1 MNAKAFQLNVVR
13 ANPATSKTGRT
24 ALIRFSQVSNS
35 FIGPSRMLKR
45 LSPRER
51 FEQLVSTY
59 EPMLRAAF
67 IEAIDDIRSN
77 IVLRRIVER
86 LERGDIN
93 GAISAMNLDE
103 AAFRPLDEAIRVTF
117 FGGGVAAV
125 EQFPTLRD
133 PSGHRIVVRWDARSL
148 AAEEWLQTHSS
159 QLVTGILQD
168 QQIAIRTALE
178 TGLAR
183 GDNPTR
189 TALNVVGRVN
199 RVTGTR
205 EGGVI
210 GLTTAQSEYVARARQ
225 ELLTGEPDQLKR
237 YLERSRRDKRFD
249 RTVTAAVR
257 DGKSIPLESV
267 NRIVGRYSDNLLKL
281 RADTIGLHET
291 FAALGASK
299 DIAFRQQIER
309 GNIRADPVTKTWKH
323 TPQEKPRMQH
333 VAMQGQK
340 VQFDQPF
347 IALDGTEIPYPHAPG
362 VPARHTLGCKC
373 FCEYKIDFAA
383 RLVR

>member
-1 MNAKAFQLNVVR
+1 
-13 ANPATSKTGRT
+13 
-24 ALIRFSQVSNS
+24 
-35 FIGPSRMLKR
+35 MLKR

>member
-1 MNAKAFQLNVVR
+1 
-13 ANPATSKTGRT
+13 
-24 ALIRFSQVSNS
+24 
-35 FIGPSRMLKR
+35 
-45 LSPRER
+45 
-51 FEQLVSTY
+51 
-59 EPMLRAAF
+59 MLRAAF

-93 GAISAMNLDE
+93 GAIAAMHLDE
-103 AAFRPLDEAIRVTF
+103 AAFRPLDEAIRQTF
-117 FGGGVAAV
+117 NGGGVATV
-125 EQFPTLRD
+125 EQMPALRD
-133 PSGHRIVVRWDARSL
+133 PEGHQIVVRFDVRNLEAEAWLRDHS
-148 AAEEWLQTHSS
+148 AALITNI
-159 QLVTGILQD
+159 VAD
-168 QQIAIRTALE
+168 QQVAVRAALE
-178 TGLAR
+178 EGLSR
-183 GDNPTR
+183 GANPIA
-189 TALNVVGRVN
+189 TALNVVGRVS
-199 RVTGTR
+199 RVTGAR
-205 EGGVI
+205 EGGMI

-257 DGKSIPLESV
+257 DGKSIPFESV

-309 GNIRADPVTKTWKH
+309 GNIRADLVTKTWKH

-347 IALDGTEIPYPHAPG
+347 IAPDGTEIPYPHAPG

>member
-1 MNAKAFQLNVVR
+1 
-13 ANPATSKTGRT
+13 
-24 ALIRFSQVSNS
+24 
-35 FIGPSRMLKR
+35 MLKR
-45 LSPRER
+45 LSPLER
-51 FEQLVSTY
+51 FEQLVATY

-77 IVLRRIVER
+77 IVLRRVVER

-93 GAISAMNLDE
+93 GAIAAMNLDE
-103 AAFRPLDEAIRVTF
+103 AAFRPLDEAIRQAF
-117 FGGGVAAV
+117 NGGGVATV
-125 EQFPTLRD
+125 EGMPTLRD
-133 PSGHRIVVRWDARSL
+133 PSGHRVVVRWDARNL
-148 AAEEWLQTHSS
+148 AAEQWLRDHSS
-159 QLVTGILQD
+159 QLIINIVAD
-168 QQIAIRTALE
+168 QQNSIRVALSE
-178 TGLAR
+178 GLAR

-199 RVTGTR
+199 AVTTRR

-257 DGKSIPLESV
+257 DGKSIPLEFV

-309 GNIRADPVTKTWKH
+309 GNIRADLVTKTWKH

-347 IALDGTEIPYPHAPG
+347 IAPDGTEIPYPHAPG

-373 FCEYKIDFAA
+373 FCEYKIDFTA